1 MAGTAGLGRL
11 ERHRSA
17 AENVYAYDARRMGG
31 LMSNF
36 NIALLPGDGIGPEV
50 VAEGVKVLDAIG
62 ARFGHE
68 FGYQEDI
75 VGGAGIDTFGVALR
89 DETLTMCRQQDAIFF
104 GAVGGPKWDDP
115 NAAVRPEQAILGLR
129 KELGLFANIR
139 PVKMYDFLVDN
150 TTLKPEVVRGV
161 DMIVL
166 RELTGG
172 VYFGKPQKQWVEN
185 GERHVVDTLAYS
197 EHEIERIVRV
207 GFELARGRRKK
218 LTSVDK
224 ANVMESSRLWR
235 AIATEIAP
243 DYPDV
248 ELEHI
253 LMDACAMHLIARPRD
268 FDVIVAE
275 NLFGD
280 VLSDEASMLAGS
292 MGMLPSASLGE
303 CGEDGLGLGMYEP
316 IHGSAPDIAG
326 QGIANPIAQILSGA
340 MMLRLSLGL
349 ETEAMV
355 VESAVDA
362 VLAAG
367 HRSSDLVGPGE
378 TAKSTT
384 ELGDLVVA
392 ALG

>member
-1 MAGTAGLGRL
+1 
-11 ERHRSA
+11 
-17 AENVYAYDARRMGG
+17 MG
-31 LMSNF
+31 NF

-50 VAEGVKVLDAIG
+50 VAEGVKVLDAVG
-62 ARFGHE
+62 GRFGHE
-68 FGYQEDI
+68 FTYHEDT
-75 VGGAGIDTFGVALR
+75 VGGAAIDAFGVALR
-89 DETLTMCRQQDAIFF
+89 DETLALCKAQDAVFF

-115 NAAVRPEQAILGLR
+115 KASVRPEQAILGLR
-129 KELGLFANIR
+129 KGLGLFANIR
-139 PVKMYDFLVDN
+139 PVKMYDFLVDS

-172 VYFGKPQKQWVEN
+172 VYFGKPQRQWVED
-185 GERHVVDTLAYS
+185 GERHVVDTVAYS

-207 GFELARGRRKK
+207 GFELAQGRRKK

-224 ANVMESSRLWR
+224 ANVMASSRLWR
-235 AIATEIAP
+235 TIATEIAP
-243 DYPDV
+243 DYPEV

-253 LMDACAMHLIARPRD
+253 LMDACAMHLIARPAD
-268 FDVIVAE
+268 FDVIVAD

-280 VLSDEASMLAGS
+280 VLSDEASMLVGS

-303 CGEDGLGLGMYEP
+303 RRDGEVGLGMYEP
-316 IHGSAPDIAG
+316 IHGSAPDIQG

-349 ETEAMV
+349 EAEASA
-355 VESAVDA
+355 VEAAVDA
-362 VLAAG
+362 VLADG
-367 HRSSDLVGPGE
+367 HRSADLAGPGE
-378 TAKSTT
+378 VAKSTT
-384 ELGDLVVA
+384 EMGDLVVA